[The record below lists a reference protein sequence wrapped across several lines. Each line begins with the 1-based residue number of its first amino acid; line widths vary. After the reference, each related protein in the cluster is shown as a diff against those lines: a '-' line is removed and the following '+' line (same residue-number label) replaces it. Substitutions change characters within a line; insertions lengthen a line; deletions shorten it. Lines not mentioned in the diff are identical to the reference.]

1 MKKKGIMTILIG
13 LATIVWLYIIVG
25 NGLSI
30 GHNFNKSDNWTRYTQ
45 SKTITI
51 GLDDTFVP
59 MGFRNNKGQIVG
71 YDIDLTKAVFKKYG
85 IKPIFQPIDWSMKET
100 ELRNG
105 TIDLIWNGY
114 SKTAQR
120 AKVVAFSKA
129 YFDNSQVLVTLK
141 KDNIKKFS
149 DMKNKV
155 LGVQTASS
163 GQTALDA
170 QPKVL
175 KQYIANQQPILYD
188 TFMNAVN
195 DLQSGRIK
203 GVLIDRVYANYYLSH
218 QKNGN
223 QYRIV
228 EGTFAPDYFVVGL
241 RKSDTTLQK
250 KINNALAEMQ
260 KSGELQAITKKWF
273 GTSKSK

>member
-1 MKKKGIMTILIG
+1 MKKRGLISILIG
-13 LATIVWLYIIVG
+13 LVAIFWIYIIVG
-25 NGLSI
+25 SGLSI

-45 SKTITI
+45 SKKIVI

-59 MGFRNNKGQIVG
+59 MGFRNNKGKIVG
-71 YDIDLTKAVFKKYG
+71 YDIDLAKAVFKQYG
-85 IKPIFQPIDWSMKET
+85 IKPVFQPIDWSMKET

-120 AKVVAFSKA
+120 AKVVAFSKP

-149 DMKNKV
+149 DMQGKI

-163 GQTALDA
+163 GQTALDNE
-170 QPKVL
+170 PKVL
-175 KQYIANQQPILYD
+175 KQYIKNQPILYD

-195 DLQSGRIK
+195 DLQSGRIQ

-228 EGTFAPDYFVVGL
+228 NGSFAPDYFVVGL
-241 RKSDTTLQK
+241 RQSDITLQQ
-250 KINNALAEMQ
+250 KINSALNRMQ

-273 GTSKSK
+273 GTTKSS